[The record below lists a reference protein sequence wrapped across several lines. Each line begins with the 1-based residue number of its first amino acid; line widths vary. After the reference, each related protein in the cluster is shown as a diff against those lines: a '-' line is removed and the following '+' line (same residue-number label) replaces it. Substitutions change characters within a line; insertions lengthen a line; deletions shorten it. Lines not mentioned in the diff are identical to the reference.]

1 MAPTTTP
8 HIAPITGGVE
18 LFRSC
23 LVSTQYPGV
32 EAATRWLFGQ
42 LDVEYVVNPDQ
53 TCCTGLGYYTDV
65 VSFPTTVAVAARNAC
80 VAVEAGHPVQAY
92 LCSTCYAI
100 NRKAHEALEDP
111 EQRGRTNRVLE
122 RIGRRYDDTVA
133 GAVQHRHVLEILWSR
148 HPSIRGLVRRRLAGV
163 KVATHPA
170 CHYCK
175 VFPDEVL
182 GDSEDLMLPED
193 LLQPTGVTSTGYY
206 PEKATH
212 CGAGFRQRFINPAMS
227 MALTREKLRRLAEQG
242 VDVCVHMCP
251 NCHVQFDRFH
261 DVISQTAAEDY
272 PFVHLH
278 VQQLLALALGADP
291 DTVCGVEAH
300 SQDLEPFLE
309 RIGARERRS
318 AGAAAA
324 APTAAGA
331 GASAGVEAGLG

>member
-1 MAPTTTP
+1 VPTTTP
-8 HIAPITGGVE
+8 DIAPITGRVE

-32 EAATRWLFGQ
+32 EAATKWLFEQ
-42 LDVEYVVNPDQ
+42 LGVEYIVNPDQ

-80 VAVEAGHPVQAY
+80 VAVEAGHPIQAY

-100 NRKAHEALEDP
+100 NKKARDVLEEP
-111 EQRGRTNRVLE
+111 AQRRRTNDVL
-122 RIGRRYDDTVA
+122 RKVGREYDDAVA
-133 GAVQHRHVLEILWSR
+133 SEVRHHHVLEILWSR
-148 HPSIRGLVRRRLAGV
+148 HPSIRGLVKRRLSGL

-182 GDSEDLMLPED
+182 GDGEDLMLPED
-193 LLQPTGVTSTGYY
+193 LLEPTGVEKTGYY
-206 PEKATH
+206 PEKGTH
-212 CGAGFRQRFINPAMS
+212 CGAGFRQRFVNPGMS
-227 MALTREKLRRLAEQG
+227 MAVTREKLRRLAERG

-251 NCHVQFDRFH
+251 NCHIQFDRFH
-261 DVISQTAAEDY
+261 DVISQTAGEDY

-291 DTVCGVEAH
+291 DRVCGVEAH
-300 SQDLEPFLE
+300 SQDLEPLLE
-309 RIGARERRS
+309 RIGARERVSVAAVGGS
-318 AGAAAA
+318 AVAA
-324 APTAAGA
+324 AP
-331 GASAGVEAGLG
+331 SVPV